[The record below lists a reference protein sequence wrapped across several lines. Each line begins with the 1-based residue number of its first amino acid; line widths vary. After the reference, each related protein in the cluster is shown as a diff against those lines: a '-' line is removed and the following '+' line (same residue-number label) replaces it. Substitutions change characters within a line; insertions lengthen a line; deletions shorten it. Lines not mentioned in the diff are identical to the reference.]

1 METRLPYDRR
11 PAACRH
17 RFLTPVEASEFLG
30 GINSRTVTRWAREGY
45 LPAFPVGEGK
55 RRLWRFLESDLEAW
69 MLSRRTG
76 KTAAALSASTLL
88 AATDAPTRRRLEG
101 E

>member
-1 METRLPYDRR
+1 MATRLLNDGILAP
-11 PAACRH
+11 CRH
-17 RFLTPVEASEFLG
+17 RFLTPIEASEFLG

-69 MLSRRTG
+69 MFSRRTRQ
-76 KTAAALSASTLL
+76 TAETPACNYT
-88 AATDAPTRRRLEG
+88 TRSHRCSRKETP
-101 E
+101 

>member
-1 METRLPYDRR
+1 METRLLNDRKT
-11 PAACRH
+11 AVCCH
-17 RFLTPVEASEFLG
+17 RFLTPIEASEFLG

-76 KTAAALSASTLL
+76 QTSDIQAFEYT
-88 AATDAPTRRRLEG
+88 TRSHRCSHKETP
-101 E
+101 

>member
-1 METRLPYDRR
+1 MELQTQTAR
-11 PAACRH
+11 CH
-17 RFLTPVEASEFLG
+17 RFLTPIEASAFLG

-45 LPAFPVGEGK
+45 LPSYPIGEGK

-76 KTAAALSASTLL
+76 TGASTLL
-88 AATDAPTRRRLEG
+88 TATDAPAR
-101 E
+101 